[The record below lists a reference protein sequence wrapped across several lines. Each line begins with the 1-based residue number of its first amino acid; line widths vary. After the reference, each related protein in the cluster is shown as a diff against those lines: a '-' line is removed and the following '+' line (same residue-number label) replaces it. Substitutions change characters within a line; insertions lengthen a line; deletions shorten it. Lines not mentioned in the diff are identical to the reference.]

1 MSKYETTFAKGC
13 VANWSEE
20 DSVIINVKD
29 TVPRT
34 YVISDLKG
42 EEIVG
47 TF

>member
-1 MSKYETTFAKGC
+1 MSKYENTFAKGC

-20 DSVIINVKD
+20 DSVIINV
-29 TVPRT
+29 
-34 YVISDLKG
+34 SDLKG